1 MKEFMM
7 LFMGGDYSEL
17 SPEEVERRMQ
27 LWQVWM
33 ADLRKKDLYLNGRAL
48 QPGAKRVKGDVGDV
62 VTDGPFVE
70 AKELVGGY
78 IVFKANDI
86 KHALSLTDGYPDF
99 DLGGEVE
106 VREIWNIS

>member
-1 MKEFMM
+1 MM
-7 LFMGGDYSEL
+7 LFLGGDYSEL
-17 SPEEVERRMQ
+17 SPEEVDRRMK

-33 ADLRKKDLYLNGRAL
+33 EDLRNKDLYLNGRAL
-48 QPGAKRVKGDVGDV
+48 QPQAKRVKGEGDV

-78 IVFKANDI
+78 IVFKARDME
-86 KHALSLTDGYPDF
+86 HALSLTDGYPDF

-106 VREIWNIS
+106 VREIWNLS